1 MLTTSPLRTAVGATA
16 IVLLTA
22 TPALA
27 LGPFLRTS
35 GPLRDL
41 APTAAGPFDGAS
53 ARVQLVE
60 SAKGSHAVL
69 TVKGID
75 PSVDGQTFGAHL
87 HDGPCVAGDG
97 AAAGPHYNSQV
108 HDHAPRPAVND
119 RTEIWLDFTVED
131 GAGTGT
137 ASVPFVPQP
146 GNRSVVI
153 HAMPTNPQTG
163 GAGPR
168 LACKTVE
175 W

>member
-35 GPLRDL
+35 GPLSDFVL
-41 APTAAGPFDGAS
+41 GTPGPFDGAS
-53 ARVQLVE
+53 ARVQIVE
-60 SAKGSHAVL
+60 SAKGSHALL

-75 PSVDGQTFGAHL
+75 PSVSGQTFGAHL
-87 HDGPCVAGDG
+87 HDGPCIAGDG
-97 AAAGPHYNSQV
+97 AAAGPHYNSHV
-108 HDHAPRPAVND
+108 HGQTPVAGVSD
-119 RTEIWLDFTVED
+119 RTEVWLDFTVAD

-153 HAMPTNPQTG
+153 HALPTNPQTG

-168 LACKTVE
+168 LACLTVS

>member
-1 MLTTSPLRTAVGATA
+1 MLTSTRARVAVGTTA

-27 LGPFLRTS
+27 FGPFLRTS
-35 GPLRDL
+35 GPLRDF

-60 SAKGSHAVL
+60 SASGSHAVL
-69 TVKGID
+69 TVKGI
-75 PSVDGQTFGAHL
+75 GAAAEGRTFGAHL

-97 AAAGPHYNSQV
+97 AAAMGHYNS
-108 HDHAPRPAVND
+108 DAHAGHSPVAIND
-119 RTEIWLDFTVED
+119 ETEIWLDFTVVD
-131 GAGTGT
+131 GEGTGT
-137 ASVPFVPQP
+137 ASVPFVPEH
-146 GNRSVVI
+146 GKRSVVI
-153 HAMPTNPQTG
+153 HADPTNPQTG
-163 GAGPR
+163 GAGAR